1 VIIRESVVF
10 NQKTNKKGKPVGK
23 KTLAG
28 FEFDFNKAMNST
40 TVGSSSSYR
49 LSTFVTKRVKRKTVT
64 VPQAVGFSVAF
75 NASNNSV
82 RLVPSGRQTFPKS
95 GQITLVA
102 SGIQSQDGGVLAS
115 NAVFIISPN
124 ARSISPG

>member
-1 VIIRESVVF
+1 MIIGESVVF

-23 KTLAG
+23 RTLAG

-40 TVGSSSSYR
+40 TVGSSSSYQ

-64 VPQAVGFSVAF
+64 SLQAVGFSVSF
-75 NASNNSV
+75 NGSNNSV
-82 RLVPSGRQTFPKS
+82 RLLLSGRQTFAKG

-102 SGIQSQDGGVLAS
+102 SGIQSQDGGVLPA

-124 ARSISPG
+124 ALSLSPG